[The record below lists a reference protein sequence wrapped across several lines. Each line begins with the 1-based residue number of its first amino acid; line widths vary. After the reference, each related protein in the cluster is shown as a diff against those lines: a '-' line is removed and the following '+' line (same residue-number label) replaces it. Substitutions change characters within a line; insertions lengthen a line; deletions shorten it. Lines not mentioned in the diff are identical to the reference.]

1 MQGQPTLDVTV
12 VVPLLDEEESL
23 RELKAGIDRVLE
35 GLRFEVIFIDDG
47 SQDGSWSVIEAMQQD
62 QPESV
67 RGIRFARNYGKSA
80 ALQKGFE
87 VARGAVVFTMDAD
100 LQDDPEELP
109 AMRSQL
115 LEGGFGVRGGRAPRA
130 RG

>member
-23 RELKAGIDRVLE
+23 RELKAGIDRVLQ
-35 GLRFEVIFIDDG
+35 GLRYEVIFVDDG
-47 SQDGSWSVIEAMQQD
+47 SQDASWSVIAELHAG
-62 QPESV
+62 QPDTV

-87 VARGAVVFTMDAD
+87 AA
-100 LQDDPEELP
+100 
-109 AMRSQL
+109 
-115 LEGGFGVRGGRAPRA
+115 
-130 RG
+130 